1 MTETSRLPPPHTHMQ
16 TFHST
21 LNTQLNKA
29 LRRVSSCAAQS
40 SSKDTRV
47 PPPGA
52 CAISDAHPP
61 RSFSVPILSQHTAGN
76 AGDAAAGGVFRRLGS
91 FARTASVNLGAL
103 ARTAS
108 FTIGDSKETFVR
120 AGADSAGARLLTRE
134 STLSKV
140 LLVCVF
146 CVPACVCHCVCV
158 HACMRACVSVV

>member
-1 MTETSRLPPPHTHMQ
+1 M
-16 TFHST
+16 
-21 LNTQLNKA
+21 NKA
-29 LRRVSSCAAQS
+29 LRRVSSGAAQS

-47 PPPGA
+47 PPPGV
-52 CAISDAHPP
+52 CAISDAHPL
-61 RSFSVPILSQHTAGN
+61 RSFSVPILSQHTGGN
-76 AGDAAAGGVFRRLGS
+76 AGETTGGVFRKIGS
-91 FARTASVNLGAL
+91 FARTASVNLGVL
-103 ARTAS
+103 ARTDS

>member
-1 MTETSRLPPPHTHMQ
+1 
-16 TFHST
+16 
-21 LNTQLNKA
+21 
-29 LRRVSSCAAQS
+29 V
-40 SSKDTRV
+40 
-47 PPPGA
+47 

-61 RSFSVPILSQHTAGN
+61 RSSSVPTLSQHTAGN
-76 AGDAAAGGVFRRLGS
+76 AGEAAAGGVFRRFGS
-91 FARTASVNLGAL
+91 FARTASLNLGAL

-146 CVPACVCHCVCV
+146 CVCACVCLLCLR
-158 HACMRACVSVV
+158 ACMHARVRECGVEKEMMQERVRGEKATDR

>member
-1 MTETSRLPPPHTHMQ
+1 VTETSRLPPPHTHIH

-29 LRRVSSCAAQS
+29 LRRVSSGAVQS

-47 PPPGA
+47 PPPGV

-61 RSFSVPILSQHTAGN
+61 RSFSVPTLSQHTVGN
-76 AGDAAAGGVFRRLGS
+76 AGEAAAGGVLRRFGS
-91 FARTASVNLGAL
+91 FARTASLNLGAL

-140 LLVCVF
+140 LLESSVCL
-146 CVPACVCHCVCV
+146 PAFVSCVCV